1 MTGTATDAA
10 TGTAALGRLAAAG
23 GLDVVVPSGVDDPRT
38 PSGGN
43 TYDLRVVEALER
55 LGVPVRRHDV
65 AGGWPRPSAD
75 DEQRLT
81 ALLGTLPDGG
91 TVLVDGLVGCGAPDP
106 LAAAA
111 ARLRLAVVVHLP
123 LGDET
128 GRPPERAA
136 TLAARERRAVHAA
149 AVVVA
154 TSTATAARV
163 EALHDLPAGTVAV
176 APPGVDRGPAAEPSA
191 HGGRL
196 LCVASLTPRKGQ
208 DVLLAALGTLD
219 PALPWTLD
227 CVGPTGSADHVAGLR
242 RTLAVRGW
250 EQRVRLVGPL
260 TGPALDAAYAAADL
274 LVLPSHAEPYGM
286 VVTEALARGV
296 PVVASDVDGVPEAV
310 GTTPDG
316 GRPGLL
322 VPPGDVPALAAGL
335 RRWLEDPALRTALRA
350 RAAVRG
356 AGLPGWDG
364 TARRL
369 AAALVDRRTP

>member
-1 MTGTATDAA
+1 MTLAVTVDAA
-10 TGTAALGRLAAAG
+10 LARLAAGG
-23 GLDVVVPSGVDDPRT
+23 GLVVVVPAGVDDPRT

-43 TYDLRVVEALER
+43 TYDLRVVEALGR
-55 LGVPVRRHDV
+55 LGVAVRRHDV
-65 AGGWPRPSAD
+65 AGGWPQPTAD
-75 DEQRLT
+75 DEQRLA
-81 ALLGTLPDGG
+81 ALLAAVPDGG
-91 TVLVDGLVGCGAPDP
+91 TVLVDGLVGCGAPGP
-106 LAAAA
+106 LAAEAQ
-111 ARLRLAVVVHLP
+111 RLRLAVVVHLP

-128 GRPPERAA
+128 GRPPDQAA
-136 TLAARERRAVHAA
+136 TLAARERRALHAA
-149 AVVVA
+149 TVVVA

-163 EALHDLPAGTVAV
+163 EALHGLPAGAVAV
-176 APPGVDRGPAAEPSA
+176 APPGVDRGPAAEPSL

-208 DVLLAALGTLD
+208 DVLLAALAALD
-219 PALPWTLD
+219 PVVPWTLE
-227 CVGPTGSADHVAGLR
+227 CVGPPGDADHVSALR
-242 RTLAVRGW
+242 STLAGHGW
-250 EQRVRLVGPL
+250 EHRVRLVGPL
-260 TGPALDAAYAAADL
+260 AGADLDAAYAAADL

-296 PVVASDVDGVPEAV
+296 PVLASDVDGVPEAL

-316 GRPGLL
+316 DRPGLL
-322 VPPGDVPALAAGL
+322 VPPGDVPALTAAL
-335 RRWLEDPALRTALRA
+335 RRWLDDPALRTVLRA